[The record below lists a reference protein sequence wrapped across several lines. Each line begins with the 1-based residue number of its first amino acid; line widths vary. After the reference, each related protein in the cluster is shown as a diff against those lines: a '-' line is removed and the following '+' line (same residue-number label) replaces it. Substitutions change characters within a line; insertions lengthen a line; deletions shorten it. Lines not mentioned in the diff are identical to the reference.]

1 MCDIFE
7 YLLILSV
14 FIVESIFLIDEL
26 SVSILK
32 IGSVLDIILYGRFKL
47 RDLILFDFYLGYF
60 CL

>member
-14 FIVESIFLIDEL
+14 FIIESIFLIDEL

-32 IGSVLDIILYGRFKL
+32 IGSVLDIILYGGFKL
-47 RDLILFDFYLGYF
+47 RDLILFDFYLCYF